1 MSDLID
7 SLHDGTL
14 RFPLL
19 VSGDP
24 EPAGELDVVS
34 PWDGSKLATVATG
47 NVNHANAAM
56 DTAWRL
62 YRNRDAWLP
71 IHERVAI
78 LERLAELMSA
88 EVDELTILAASEGGK
103 PLVDSR
109 VEVIRAIDGVR
120 LCIEALRGDPGDVI
134 PIGTTPATAGRIAFT
149 RKEPIGVVV
158 AVSAFNHPLNLIVHQ
173 VGPAVAAGCPVIV
186 KPAGDTPLS
195 CLNFVRLLRAAGLPE
210 DWCQAIVADD
220 RDAAER
226 LVTHPRVGFFSFI
239 GSARVGWMLRSKL
252 APGARC
258 ALEHGGVA
266 PVLLTDDFDRDLA
279 LNSVLKGGF
288 YHAGQVCVSVQ
299 RVFAPRSIAEE
310 FARDLAEAAARLK
323 VGDPTDAETEVGPLI
338 RPAEVDR
345 VAEWVD
351 EAVERGARLLAGG
364 ERLSDFAYSPTV
376 LLDPPADCRVS
387 THEIFG
393 PVVAVYSYDDMDD
406 AISQANALPVA
417 FQAAVFSRDI
427 DLAMRAYRRLDASAV
442 MINDHTAFRDD
453 VMPFAGL
460 RESGLGVGGI
470 PYTFEDMQIDK
481 MAVIKSPEL
490 GG

>member
-7 SLHDGTL
+7 KLHEGNL
-14 RFPLL
+14 QFPLML
-19 VSGDP
+19 WADS
-24 EPAGELDVVS
+24 EPAGALDVVS
-34 PWDGSKLATVATG
+34 PYDGKKLATVATG
-47 NVNHANAAM
+47 NVDHAKAAM
-56 DTAWRL
+56 EAAWGL

-71 IHERVAI
+71 VAERIAV
-78 LERLAELMSA
+78 LERLTRLMS
-88 EVDELTILAASEGGK
+88 EQVDELTILAASEGGK

-120 LCIEALRGDPGDVI
+120 LCIEALRGHPGEVI

-186 KPAGDTPLS
+186 KPAADTPLS
-195 CLNFVRLLRAAGLPE
+195 CLYFVRLLREAGLPAE
-210 DWCQAIVADD
+210 WCQALVADD
-220 RDAAER
+220 RETAEQ
-226 LVTHPRVGFFSFI
+226 LVTHRRVGFFSFI

-252 APGARC
+252 APGVRC
-258 ALEHGGVA
+258 ALEHGGAA
-266 PVLLTDDFDRDLA
+266 PVLLMDDFDRDLA
-279 LNSVLKGGF
+279 LTSVLKGGF

-299 RVFAPRSIAEE
+299 RVFAPRSIAAD
-310 FARDLAEAAARLK
+310 FARYLAEAAAELT
-323 VGDPTDAETEVGPLI
+323 VGHPTDADTEVGPLI

-345 VAEWVD
+345 VEEWVN
-351 EAVERGARLLAGG
+351 EAVDGGADLLAGG
-364 ERLSDFAYSPTV
+364 ERLSNTCYAPTV

-387 THEIFG
+387 TQEIFG

-406 AISQANALPVA
+406 AISRANALPVS

-427 DLAMRAYRRLDASAV
+427 DVAMRAYRRLDASAV

-490 GG
+490 G